1 MKTDLLMLDFEEDNP
16 QKKMSISRIG
26 YVARKMRLPIKDV
39 KAWRTSRGIHVRIWL
54 KKPVHPITAVLIQAL
69 MNSDYARETHNA
81 IRVYN
86 LTLHP
91 KKYSE
96 TAKEAWNVLF
106 YRKIVKGK
114 VVSEEVYD
122 PELTEKLR
130 RELIREGDNPN
141 IN

>member
-1 MKTDLLMLDFEEDNP
+1 MKTDIIMLDFEEDNP

-26 YVARKMRLPIKDV
+26 YVARKMRLPIKDA

-54 KKPVHPITAVLIQAL
+54 KETVHPITAVLIQAL
-69 MNSDYARETHNA
+69 MGSDYARETYNA

-91 KKYSE
+91 KRYSK
-96 TAKEAWNVLF
+96 TAEELWNVL
-106 YRKIVKGK
+106 YYKKIEKGK
-114 VVSEEVYD
+114 VTSREMFD
-122 PELTEKLR
+122 SKLTEELR
-130 RELIREGDNPN
+130 RELIREGDDEN